1 MTREVLE
8 HCRYILS
15 GTATQLERI
24 ASNYEGSSEGKWY
37 QTSSHAVKKSCGER
51 TASTGSIIV
60 ALF

>member
-8 HCRYILS
+8 HCRYILG
-15 GTATQLERI
+15 GTATQLKELPQIMKGVLRV
-24 ASNYEGSSEGKWY
+24 KWY